1 MDFISDVCHTEYDEV
16 IEERCITAF
25 DRDCE
30 IITVPS
36 CVTHSVKECTPSTVS
51 FNLHR
56 FLYHFISQLFI
67 LFGLDSDSEM
77 YHRHGG

>member
-1 MDFISDVCHTEYDEV
+1 MDFILEVCHTEYDEV

-30 IITVPS
+30 IITVPR

-51 FNLHR
+51 F
-56 FLYHFISQLFI
+56 
-67 LFGLDSDSEM
+67 
-77 YHRHGG
+77 